1 MKTLGL
7 TLGAGLL
14 VSVASSSLCL
24 GQTAPCPSTTA
35 ICGFNTP
42 TFPGDQGS
50 TTCYDDTY
58 GGGGDV
64 AFNFAQ
70 GTSSI
75 HFFND
80 KVALTTEDTFRFEG
94 PVPGQTINARV
105 SLALNG
111 RACGGDVASVKATF
125 QVTPGLTQ
133 EYLFFGPIQSGDCN
147 TGPQTLTQDVA
158 FVNGQ
163 TFTIRI
169 ALDSNHGAGGSGSL
183 SAVLQFEQIPAN
195 VGVRSCHGYRQDGPV
210 PALARSWGAVKS
222 LYR

>member
-1 MKTLGL
+1 MKPLGL
-7 TLGAGLL
+7 TLSAGLL
-14 VSVASSSLCL
+14 ISVASSSLCL

-42 TFPGDQGS
+42 TFSGDQGS

-64 AFNFAQ
+64 AFNYAQ

-80 KVALTTEDTFRFEG
+80 KVALTTEDSFHFDG
-94 PVPGQTINARV
+94 PVPGQTIHARV

-111 RACGGDVASVKATF
+111 QACNGDVASVSATL
-125 QVTPGLTQ
+125 QVTPGLAQ
-133 EYLFFGPIQSGDCN
+133 DYLLLGPIQSGGCK
-147 TGPQTLTQDVA
+147 TGSQTLTQDVA
-158 FVNGQ
+158 FVSGE
-163 TFTIRI
+163 TFTIRVT
-169 ALDSNHGAGGSGSL
+169 LDSNHGGGGSGFL
-183 SAVLQFEQIPAN
+183 SAALQFEQIPAN
-195 VGVRSCHGYRQDGPV
+195 VVVRSCHGYRQDGPV